1 MKRTNFIILFFCIY
15 QLYECEII
23 TNINDD
29 YEEITLNEDWNQHKF
44 DIIKSAYKFINNNI
58 SLIYIFESQAN
69 STLTIH
75 DEDSKGLK
83 TLNILRYN
91 SYLTVNKSGVDTET
105 IKISSISSKN
115 VNIQLLLGYN
125 YDNLYLKQKFTNIR
139 IIEAKYNLIATFD
152 SFDENT
158 EVYFQKYTEDIVPK
172 DFYPINKYLFNKIN
186 IKDDIIKLEKDSTY
200 IIINDVTEFYFSSL
214 EFFITEENSIS
225 RYIDL
230 VEKKEKY
237 LYLNK
242 DRNYILKLD
251 SNENSRLFKLSRKTI
266 NSKIASNGNI
276 ILNKENM
283 YYKLENNN
291 DLHLRPENE
300 DALIEF
306 LYNFEDEKV
315 FDKLEVYKEK
325 LDTNTNKILIKLDS
339 PDDYVIKLESDLS
352 KPFGTS
358 IYGKI
363 SKENYHY
370 YSSECHSSLIYG
382 YSFEESFKKDKFTNV
397 NAKGGE
403 FYMLYLYID
412 KTNKEQPLYLTY
424 YPKNLNVSSL
434 NAANYTYFEIK
445 HNVTYKFIIENDD
458 SFTFTMNIKDKD
470 LKSYNPLFTFENKT
484 DFNEAKLVMKNEG
497 NNKNTPVYINY
508 YQNWEKKDDVMMTV
522 IADKAKSILLV
533 IYIIAIILIL
543 VFFALVVLAV
553 MKIIKIQKDKAEDS
567 NKEVI
572 LKDY

>member
-23 TNINDD
+23 TNINDN
-29 YEEITLNEDWNQHKF
+29 YEEITLTEDWNQHKF
-44 DIIKSAYKFINNNI
+44 NVTNSAYKFINNNI
-58 SLIYIFESQAN
+58 NLIYIFESQAN

-75 DEDSKGLK
+75 DEDSNGLK

-91 SYLTVNKSGVDTET
+91 SYLTVNKSGVNPET
-105 IKISSISSKN
+105 IKISSISSTN
-115 VNIQLLLGYN
+115 VNIQLLLGNN

-139 IIEAKYNLIATFD
+139 IIEAKDNLISTFD

-158 EVYFQKYTEDIVPK
+158 EVYFRKYTEDIAPK
-172 DFYPINKYLFNKIN
+172 DFFPINKYLFDKIN

-214 EFFITEENSIS
+214 EFFITQENSRSTDINL
-225 RYIDL
+225 DKNN
-230 VEKKEKY
+230 ETY
-237 LYLNK
+237 LYLNTDK
-242 DRNYILKLD
+242 NYKLNLD
-251 SNENSRLFKLSRKTI
+251 QTENSRLIKLSRKTI
-266 NSKIASNGNI
+266 NSKITINDNI
-276 ILNKENM
+276 VLNKENM
-283 YYKLENNN
+283 YYKIENNN
-291 DLHLRPENE
+291 DLNLKVEKE

-306 LYNFEDEKV
+306 LYSFEDEKV

-325 LDTNTNKILIKLDS
+325 LDTNKILIKLDS

-382 YSFEESFKKDKFTNV
+382 YSFEESIKKDKFTNV

-470 LKSYNPLFTFENKT
+470 LKLYNPLFTFENKT

-508 YQNWEKKDDVMMTV
+508 YQNWEKKDDVMMTI

>member
-23 TNINDD
+23 TNINDN
-29 YEEITLNEDWNQHKF
+29 YEEITLTEDWNQHKF
-44 DIIKSAYKFINNNI
+44 NVTNSAYKFINNNI
-58 SLIYIFESQAN
+58 NLIYIFESKAN

-75 DEDSKGLK
+75 DENSKGLK
-83 TLNILRYN
+83 TLNILKYS

-105 IKISSISSKN
+105 IKISSIPSKN
-115 VNIQLLLGYN
+115 VNIQLLLGNN

-139 IIEAKYNLIATFD
+139 IIEAKDNLIATFD

-158 EVYFQKYTEDIVPK
+158 EVYFRKYTEDIAPK
-172 DFYPINKYLFNKIN
+172 DFFPINKYLFDKIN
-186 IKDDIIKLEKDSTY
+186 IKDDIIKLEKDFTY

-214 EFFITEENSIS
+214 EFFITQENSSSTDIN
-225 RYIDL
+225 L
-230 VEKKEKY
+230 VKNNEKY

-242 DRNYILKLD
+242 DKNYILHLD
-251 SNENSRLFKLSRKTI
+251 PNENSRLIKLSRKTI
-266 NSKIASNGNI
+266 NSKITINDNI

-291 DLHLRPENE
+291 DLTLKVENE

-325 LDTNTNKILIKLDS
+325 IDTNKILIKLDS
-339 PDDYVIKLESDLS
+339 PDDYIIKLESDLS

-382 YSFEESFKKDKFTNV
+382 YSFEESIKKDKFTNV

-470 LKSYNPLFTFENKT
+470 LKLYNPLFTFENKT

-522 IADKAKSILLV
+522 IADKAKSILSV